1 MCASQLATQT
11 NNLSRVCDVGRQ
23 ARCQTQAFGHFSPQ
37 FGLNSIYASLFAK
50 TFLCAFENVNHLFIL
65 INVMSRMLPYA
76 ISSKDLPVQVSY
88 ICIRANPNYILQCKK
103 LLCYTYIYIY
113 IYLYI
118 YILTGWQNKNLFKLQ
133 NPATFIL

>member
-23 ARCQTQAFGHFSPQ
+23 AGCQTQGFGHFSPQ

-65 INVMSRMLPYA
+65 INVMSRMLL
-76 ISSKDLPVQVSY
+76 SSKNLPVQVSY
-88 ICIRANPNYILQCKK
+88 ICIRANPNYIVQ
-103 LLCYTYIYIY
+103 
-113 IYLYI
+113 
-118 YILTGWQNKNLFKLQ
+118 
-133 NPATFIL
+133 